1 MARVGGPLAAWKA
14 RREPMSLWALV
25 ALVAFA
31 LTALMFIQLQGVHRR
46 LTLIEARLAR
56 RQAVGDLGLA
66 VGTDAPDFD
75 LPEVTTGRP
84 VRLADLRGKRVVV
97 TFIAPGC
104 RECHELVPQLHAMAR
119 SRRQV
124 AQVAVVE
131 GGVAEARRLVREMR
145 LELPTVADEDG
156 ALAALYGS
164 PGTPITHLIDEHGR
178 IAARPVV
185 PVTWQDLYDALD
197 GHK

>member
-1 MARVGGPLAAWKA
+1 
-14 RREPMSLWALV
+14 MSLWALV
-25 ALVAFA
+25 ALGAFA

-104 RECHELVPQLHAMAR
+104 RECHELVPQLHAMAQ

>member
-1 MARVGGPLAAWKA
+1 M
-14 RREPMSLWALV
+14 
-25 ALVAFA
+25 
-31 LTALMFIQLQGVHRR
+31 TALMFIQLQGVHRR

-75 LPEVTTGRP
+75 LPDVTTGRP